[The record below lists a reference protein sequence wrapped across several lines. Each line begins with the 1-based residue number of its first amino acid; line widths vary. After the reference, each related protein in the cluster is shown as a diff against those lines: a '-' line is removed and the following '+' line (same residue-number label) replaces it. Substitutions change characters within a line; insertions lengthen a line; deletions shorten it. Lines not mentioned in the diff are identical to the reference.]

1 MKILNLEKFLNNIF
15 EIRYLKKFEN
25 NNYLFILISLLSFI
39 LTSLFSNGLNNNQA
53 LGMHTLSIFIPY
65 FLYSIFLTFEN
76 KFNYFKFFIFL
87 FISILPLY
95 DYLFNEIFHLEGD
108 DSTFYTLSAQ
118 YMIDNQT
125 LRSTYSDEV
134 LIDLQPG
141 ISYLLALEMLIFGN
155 QNRFMQ
161 IFNVSVFFFII
172 YFYAYQIKKKHEFNR
187 LIFVV
192 LIFIIPYSVKNILY
206 TYSEWFVV
214 WLFALSLIAINKKNL
229 YLAVIFLSLV
239 PFVRQN
245 LIIACFIILL
255 TYLIIEKDNMN
266 PVKFL
271 ISLILFFG
279 ILLLPLYHNMY
290 YANEIVFLAKQKPY
304 NISAAKSLFDLINP
318 IFILENFN
326 DYLRL
331 LISQFERIFLLDG
344 RKITNIIIS
353 FFVPIL
359 FIISF
364 LNFFSITNKFF
375 KFLYFFIVVS
385 TFAPTILLGG
395 LAAPRFEYVN
405 LSFIYLFFTL
415 LNVKRNEINK

>member
-1 MKILNLEKFLNNIF
+1 MNISNFENFLKNIF
-15 EIRYLKKFEN
+15 ESKYLKKFEN

-39 LTSLFSNGLNNNQA
+39 LTSFFSNGLNNSQA
-53 LGMHTLSIFIPY
+53 LGTHTLCLFIPY

-87 FISILPLY
+87 LISIVPLY

-108 DSTFYTLSAQ
+108 DSTFYTLSAR

-155 QNRFMQ
+155 QTRLMQ
-161 IFNVSVFFFII
+161 IFNISIFFFTVY
-172 YFYAYQIKKKHEFNR
+172 YFVYQIKKSHEFNR
-187 LIFVV
+187 LIFII
-192 LIFIIPYSVKNILY
+192 LILIIPYSVKNILY

-214 WLFALSLIAINKKNL
+214 WLFVISLIAINKKNL
-229 YLAVIFLSLV
+229 YLAIIFLSLI

-245 LIIACFIILL
+245 LIIACFIILIA
-255 TYLIIEKDNMN
+255 YLIIDKDNLN
-266 PVKFL
+266 PVKFI
-271 ISLILFFG
+271 ISLTLFFG

-290 YANEIVFLAKQKPY
+290 YANEIIFLAKQKPY
-304 NISAAKSLFDLINP
+304 NIPAAKSLFDLINP
-318 IFILENFN
+318 IFIIENFN

-353 FFVPIL
+353 FFVPVL
-359 FIISF
+359 FIIGI
-364 LNFFSITNKFF
+364 LNFFSVKNKFF
-375 KFLYFFIVVS
+375 KFLYFFIAIS

-405 LSFIYLFFTL
+405 LTFIYLFFTL